1 MSENCNRFETFE
13 RHNHAWQGVSFAVRT
28 AWKRLFERLVVELR
42 KEVVEMKNLNT
53 PYAGKVTGLKVSRGA
68 ADAGLAKM
76 GD

>member
-1 MSENCNRFETFE
+1 M
-13 RHNHAWQGVSFAVRT
+13 T
-28 AWKRLFERLVVELR
+28 ALPSAIFVIREDIIEDCD
-42 KEVVEMKNLNT
+42 LNT